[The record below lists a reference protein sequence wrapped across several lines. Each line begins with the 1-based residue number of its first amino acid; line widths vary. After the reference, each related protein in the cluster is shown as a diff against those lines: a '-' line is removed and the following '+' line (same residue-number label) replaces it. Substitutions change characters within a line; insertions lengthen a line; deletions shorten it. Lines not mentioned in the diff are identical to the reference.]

1 MYSNSCM
8 LGWPT
13 KLDKMAPSAPD
24 HVRRKNIRKECIAW
38 CHTQKKV
45 TSRKEKCYVLDVVMG
60 TIRHIR
66 LNKTLTSFSF
76 SPNLPSKT
84 IKVIQTQINII
95 NGPLLPTQPYYI
107 MTAITNTVFQKHGKP
122 LFFYNIFKDWFA
134 IESAIVFTRFKSNH
148 CLVMSVPQSVTQS
161 VMPWVCCAFGN
172 LSKTEYFGKWG

>member
-1 MYSNSCM
+1 MSGEKISGKNAS
-8 LGWPT
+8 
-13 KLDKMAPSAPD
+13 LDVI
-24 HVRRKNIRKECIAW
+24 HR
-38 CHTQKKV
+38 KKV
-45 TSRKEKCYVLDVVMG
+45 TSRKEKWNNYKEKCYVLDVVMG

-122 LFFYNIFKDWFA
+122 LFLLQYFQGLVCYWIRYRFYQIQVQSLPSHVRPSVSHSVSNALGLLCLWQSFKNRIFWLMGIIKR
-134 IESAIVFTRFKSNH
+134 IMIIK
-148 CLVMSVPQSVTQS
+148 SVPSY
-161 VMPWVCCAFGN
+161 C
-172 LSKTEYFGKWG
+172 

>member
-1 MYSNSCM
+1 
-8 LGWPT
+8 
-13 KLDKMAPSAPD
+13 
-24 HVRRKNIRKECIAW
+24 
-38 CHTQKKV
+38 
-45 TSRKEKCYVLDVVMG
+45 MG

-148 CLVMSVPQSVTQS
+148 CLVMSVPRPSVSHSVSNALGLLCLWQSFKNRIFWLMGIIKRIMIIKS
-161 VMPWVCCAFGN
+161 VPSYC
-172 LSKTEYFGKWG
+172 

>member
-1 MYSNSCM
+1 
-8 LGWPT
+8 
-13 KLDKMAPSAPD
+13 
-24 HVRRKNIRKECIAW
+24 
-38 CHTQKKV
+38 
-45 TSRKEKCYVLDVVMG
+45 MG

-122 LFFYNIFKDWFA
+122 LFFTIFSRIGLLLNPLSFLPDSSPIIA
-134 IESAIVFTRFKSNH
+134 QSCPS
-148 CLVMSVPQSVTQS
+148 LDPQSVTQS
-161 VMPWVCCAFGN
+161 VMPLAIFQKHNILVNGDNKKDNDYKERSLLLLIICSRTLCTLHLMARVQ
-172 LSKTEYFGKWG
+172 